1 MRTERA
7 MNWYFSR
14 ALGVIGLLAAVVR
27 VAMAVILGDAGVEL
41 LEPVG
46 TGILFIVGGMLAGA
60 IIDVTVRARRR
71 ERPREPGRAKPARKR

>member
-1 MRTERA
+1 MRTERV

-27 VAMAVILGDAGVEL
+27 VAMAVILGDAGVAL

-60 IIDVTVRARRR
+60 IIDVIVRVRRR
-71 ERPREPGRAKPARKR
+71 ERPREPGRAKPNRKR